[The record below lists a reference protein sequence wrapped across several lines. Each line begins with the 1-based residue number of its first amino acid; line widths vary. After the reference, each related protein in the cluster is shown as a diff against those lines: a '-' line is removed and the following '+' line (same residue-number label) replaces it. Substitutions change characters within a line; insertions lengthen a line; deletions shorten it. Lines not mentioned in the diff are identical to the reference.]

1 MQNPAN
7 CVVDKLGLRERLV
20 TALMSQDPE
29 AGHDKTVR
37 ERIKRPQSKAS
48 ERVEVGVRKADVLG
62 RNKRVRVFGSLVNG
76 GDQDEIPDTDGQRV
90 SCDGRVK
97 LERQTYT

>member
-1 MQNPAN
+1 M
-7 CVVDKLGLRERLV
+7 

-37 ERIKRPQSKAS
+37 ERIKRPQGKAS
-48 ERVEVGVRKADVLG
+48 ERVEERIRKADVLG
-62 RNKRVRVFGSLVNG
+62 RNERVRVFGSLVDG
-76 GDQDEIPDTDGQRV
+76 GDQDEIPDTDGRRV

-97 LERQTYT
+97 LKE